1 MRQFP
6 GYTRGINFGGWF
18 SQCDHTEKRYDY
30 FIRKED
36 FRRVK
41 RWGLDH
47 VRIPVDYEL
56 LQDKDGNFLEKGMKR
71 LENCVNWC
79 EEYGLNMILDLHKT
93 WGFSF
98 DDGENEE
105 GFFENPVY
113 QENFY
118 KVWEEFAKRF
128 GNRKNLAFELLNEV
142 TDREYKDIWNAIVRK
157 AISRIRVYA
166 PRIPVLVG
174 GYYHNSVTAVKDL
187 DLPYD
192 ENVVYNFHCYSPLIF
207 THQGAYW
214 IPKMDTGFRMAFDS
228 KNKQYREYTDQY
240 IGKEFKDEFGN
251 DDEKIDSRYFE
262 ELFAEAIKVAEER
275 NVPLYCG
282 EYGVIDLASPEDTV
296 KWFESIHTVFENHH
310 IGRACW
316 SYKEMD
322 FGLVD
327 AHYDD
332 VRKNLIKLL

>member
-1 MRQFP
+1 ML
-6 GYTRGINFGGWF
+6 T
-18 SQCDHTEKRYDY
+18 
-30 FIRKED
+30 
-36 FRRVK
+36 
-41 RWGLDH
+41 
-47 VRIPVDYEL
+47 
-56 LQDKDGNFLEKGMKR
+56 
-71 LENCVNWC
+71 
-79 EEYGLNMILDLHKT
+79 
-93 WGFSF
+93 
-98 DDGENEE
+98 
-105 GFFENPVY
+105 
-113 QENFY
+113 
-118 KVWEEFAKRF
+118 
-128 GNRKNLAFELLNEV
+128 FELLNEV
-142 TDREYKDIWNAIVRK
+142 VNEKFEAKWNEIASTAIK
-157 AISRIRVYA
+157 RIRKIA
-166 PRIPVLVG
+166 PETHIIVG
-174 GYYHNSVTAVKDL
+174 GVNYNNVFAVPGISIPMD
-187 DLPYD
+187 DRI
-192 ENVVYNFHCYSPLIF
+192 VYNFHCYSPLIF

-332 VRKNLIKLL
+332 VRKILIKLL